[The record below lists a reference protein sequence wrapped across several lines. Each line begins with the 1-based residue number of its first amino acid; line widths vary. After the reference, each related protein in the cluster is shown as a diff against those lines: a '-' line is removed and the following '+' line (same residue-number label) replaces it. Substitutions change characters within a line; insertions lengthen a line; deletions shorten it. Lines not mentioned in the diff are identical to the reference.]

1 VFARNHNFEA
11 TQHIL
16 NTTGVVASSFA
27 EELLG
32 AGSEINSTK
41 AGARAVWEN
50 ASRLSSLTG
59 SWLLGVP
66 CEADN
71 PSGMATIANDEDL
84 FRYAAR
90 ARGRVVL
97 ITGQGARVREPTTDT
112 SPLFVLISLYL

>member
-1 VFARNHNFEA
+1 
-11 TQHIL
+11 L

-32 AGSEINSTK
+32 AGSEINTIK
-41 AGARAVWEN
+41 TGAHAVGK
-50 ASRLSSLTG
+50 RFSSVVTDRE
-59 SWLLGVP
+59 LLGVP

-97 ITGQGARVREPTTDT
+97 ITGQGARVHEPTTDT